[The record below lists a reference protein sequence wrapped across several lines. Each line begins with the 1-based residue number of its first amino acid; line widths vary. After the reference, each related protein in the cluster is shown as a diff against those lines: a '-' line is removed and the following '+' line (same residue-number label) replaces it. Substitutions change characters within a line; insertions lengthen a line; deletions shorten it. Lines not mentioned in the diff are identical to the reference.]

1 MTLFTRATLWT
12 RILGCA
18 CLAGWLAGCSANQLF
33 NEGMSDI
40 NAGRWDA
47 GLAKIEEAVRKD
59 PDSSFLRTELRL
71 KREHMVQSLLRDG
84 DAARVASQFTEARRL
99 YQRALELDRDNSEAR
114 AGIELTKNAELSQ
127 LEVRMAKDLVG
138 HNDLKEAQV
147 QLAHI
152 LSTDPNNLEAK
163 QLLADIAAL
172 SPPPAPVKPRLRLK
186 DDRIAL
192 LQFRESP
199 LGMVFEALSRTS
211 GINFVLDKDV
221 KSDAK
226 TNIFVKDMLVES
238 ALDMVLAQHALERK
252 LLADNIILIFPD
264 TLDKRRRYEEQ
275 MVKSFHLTNADPKQ
289 AMSLLKVMLDIKS
302 LFIDE
307 HARLLVM
314 RDTPEVVRMAEKLL
328 VSLDQEDSEVMME
341 VDIVEIT
348 RSKLQ
353 ELGIKNPSQVTLNV
367 LTPTVA
373 GAATG
378 AAAAASTLAN
388 LRFGAASTSVSS
400 LGATINLQRE
410 DSDVNILSSPR
421 IRARNNEKAKIH
433 IGDRV
438 PVFTN
443 AVTPII
449 GGTGS
454 VVTGSV
460 TYLDIG
466 LKFDVEPTIYKDDE
480 VSMKL
485 NLEVSSIVKEVTSG
499 SSLSYQVGTRAAST
513 VLRLRDG
520 ETQILAGL
528 ISDADRETASKV
540 PGLSSIPIL
549 GRLFTSVKTD
559 KTKQEIVLSITPH
572 VIRHGKRPGD
582 WSSEILY
589 GTESS
594 RGIPMTIKIGEDE
607 RRSLMQSKAAPVA
620 AGLPPTARA
629 QGPDSRTGREA
640 VGTPAAGLPAA
651 VTTGATAAGNASEG
665 PARNEPIPAADSEG
679 ARKGAGREAA
689 GTPAVGLPAAESVGA
704 SSAGSPSESPVRNEP
719 TPATDS
725 EGAKKG
731 AAEDASEGP
740 AQYEPVP
747 AEGAE
752 SAGPV
757 P

>member
-1 MTLFTRATLWT
+1 MTLSIRATFWT

-18 CLAGWLAGCSANQLF
+18 LLATWLAGCSASQLF

-40 NAGRWDA
+40 NAGRLDI
-47 GLAKIEEAVRKD
+47 GLAKIEDAVRKD
-59 PDSSFLRTELRL
+59 PDSAFMQTHLRL
-71 KREHMVQSLLRDG
+71 TRKYVVQRVLLEA
-84 DAARVASQFTEARRL
+84 DAARVASDFAGARRL
-99 YQRALELDRDNSEAR
+99 YEHVLELDKANTSALE
-114 AGIELTKNAELSQ
+114 GLELTKSAELNQ
-127 LEVRMAKDLVG
+127 LEIRMAKDLIG
-138 HNDLKEAQV
+138 HNELKEAQA
-147 QLAHI
+147 QLGHI
-152 LSTDPNNLEAK
+152 LSTDPNNIEAK
-163 QLLADIAAL
+163 QMLDQILSL
-172 SPPPAPVKPRLRLK
+172 SPPPAPAKPKLRLK
-186 DDRIAL
+186 EDRIAV

-252 LLADNIILIFPD
+252 LLADNIVLIFPD
-264 TLDKRRRYEEQ
+264 TPDKRRRYEEQ

-289 AMSLLKVMLDIKS
+289 AMSLLKVMLDTKS

-328 VSLDQEDSEVMME
+328 LSLDLEDSEVMME

-353 ELGIKNPSQVTLNV
+353 EIGIKYPNQVNLNILGPGSAAGTAVVTTLQN
-367 LTPTVA
+367 LILDRA
-373 GAATG
+373 HTG
-378 AAAAASTLAN
+378 I
-388 LRFGAASTSVSS
+388 SS
-400 LGATINLQRE
+400 LAATINLKRE
-410 DSDVNILSSPR
+410 DSNVNILSSPR
-421 IRARNNEKAKIH
+421 IRARNYEKAKVH

-460 TYLDIG
+460 TYLDVG
-466 LKFDVEPTIYKDDE
+466 LKFDVEPTIYWDNE

-485 NLEVSSIVKEVTSG
+485 NLEVSNIVKEVQSG

-528 ISDADRETASKV
+528 ISDAERETATKV
-540 PGLSSIPIL
+540 PGLSSFPVL
-549 GRLFTSVKTD
+549 GRLFTNEKTD
-559 KTKQEIVLSITPH
+559 KSKLEIALSITPH
-572 VIRHGKRPGD
+572 VIRHGRRPSVA
-582 WSSEILY
+582 SSEILY

-594 RGIPMTIKIGEDE
+594 RGIPLTFKMGESE
-607 RRSLMQSKAAPVA
+607 RRSIVETK
-620 AGLPPTARA
+620 G
-629 QGPDSRTGREA
+629 
-640 VGTPAAGLPAA
+640 AAGLPATVTMGAA
-651 VTTGATAAGNASEG
+651 VAVSPSE
-665 PARNEPIPAADSEG
+665 AQVRSESIPAADVDST
-679 ARKGAGREAA
+679 RKGARRKGSGSPVAA
-689 GTPAVGLPAAESVGA
+689 ATGTPPGGNAPETPVQDEPAAATNLE
-704 SSAGSPSESPVRNEP
+704 GS
-719 TPATDS
+719 
-725 EGAKKG
+725 KKG
-731 AAEDASEGP
+731 AGDDPPESP
-740 AQYEPVP
+740 AQSAPIP
-747 AEGAE
+747 AEGTE
-752 SAGPV
+752 GAGQAP
-757 P
+757 

>member
-1 MTLFTRATLWT
+1 MTLFTRATFGKH
-12 RILGCA
+12 ILGCVV
-18 CLAGWLAGCSANQLF
+18 LFVWLVGCSANQLF

-40 NAGRWDA
+40 NAGRLDV
-47 GLAKIEEAVRKD
+47 GLAKIEDAVRKD
-59 PDSSFLRTELRL
+59 PDSSFLQTQLRM
-71 KREHMVQSLLRDG
+71 KREYVAQRLLQDA
-84 DAARVASQFTEARRL
+84 DAARLASHFTEARRL
-99 YQRALELDRDNSEAR
+99 YDRVLELDKNNQQAR
-114 AGIELTKNAELSQ
+114 AGLESTKTAELNQ
-127 LEVRMAKDLVG
+127 LEIRMAKDLIG
-138 HNDLKEAQV
+138 HNDLREAQV

-163 QLLADIAAL
+163 QMLENIFAHN
-172 SPPPAPVKPRLRLK
+172 PPPEPVKPRLRLK
-186 DDRIAL
+186 DDRIAV

-226 TNIFVKDMLVES
+226 TNIFVKDMQVES

-252 LLADNIILIFPD
+252 LLADNIVLIFPD
-264 TLDKRRRYEEQ
+264 TPDKRRRYEEQ

-353 ELGIKNPSQVTLNV
+353 ELGIKYPSQVTLNV
-367 LTPTVA
+367 LAPTVA
-373 GAATG
+373 GAAT
-378 AAAAASTLAN
+378 AAVQTLSN
-388 LRFGAASTSVSS
+388 IRFGDQTTSVSS
-400 LGATINLQRE
+400 LGATINLKRE

-421 IRARNNEKAKIH
+421 IRARNYEKAKIH

-466 LKFDVEPTIYKDDE
+466 LKFDVEPTIYRDDE

-540 PGLSSIPIL
+540 PGLSSIPVL
-549 GRLFTSVKTD
+549 GRLFTSIKTD

-572 VIRHGKRPGD
+572 VIRHGKRPSA

-594 RGIPMTIKIGEDE
+594 RGIPLTIKMGENE
-607 RRSLMQSKAAPVA
+607 RKSVV
-620 AGLPPTARA
+620 
-629 QGPDSRTGREA
+629 EA
-640 VGTPAAGLPAA
+640 KGAVGLPAA
-651 VTTGATAAGNASEG
+651 VTTGAAVVGNPFEG
-665 PARNEPIPAADSEG
+665 QARNEPIPASDLDG
-679 ARKGAGREAA
+679 ARKGARRKGVGQA
-689 GTPAVGLPAAESVGA
+689 PAVTIVEPASGN
-704 SSAGSPSESPVRNEP
+704 PSESPARSE
-719 TPATDS
+719 ATSATNS
-725 EGAKKG
+725 EGTKKG
-731 AAEDASEGP
+731 AAEDPSESP
-740 AQYEPVP
+740 AQSAPIP

-752 SAGPV
+752 GAGPT